1 MLGANSDAD
10 TIVSKFAEKG
20 FSITELIALMGTHST
35 AKDQNAVAL
44 DNTVGEMDVDYYTE
58 TAEGSAPSSLNSDK
72 FLANSTQTR
81 DEWNR
86 FGASA
91 SDWRAAFVPA

>member
-1 MLGANSDAD
+1 MLGPNSDAD
-10 TIVSKFAEKG
+10 TTVSKFEEKG
-20 FSITELIALMGTHST
+20 FTITELIALMGTHST
-35 AKDQNAVAL
+35 AKDLNAVAL
-44 DNTVGEMDVDYYTE
+44 DNSVGEMDVDYYTE
-58 TAEGSAPSSLNSDK
+58 TAEGSTPSSLNSDK

-81 DEWNR
+81 DEWSR